1 MTGADA
7 GGATTEHATA
17 IVVGQTGLLFIGAS
31 GAGKSSTAFAC
42 LNAAIRRGW
51 NAALI
56 ADDRTRLNAHSGRLI
71 ASCPA
76 PLRGLIEI
84 RGTGLLRMRR
94 LDRAVM
100 HLAVA
105 PGEPSADSRLP
116 AESETFAHQGT
127 ELPLLRLWRNGAVD
141 PLSALCALRPD
152 CFFGN

>member
-1 MTGADA
+1 MTDAEA
-7 GGATTEHATA
+7 GGAETEHATA

-31 GAGKSSTAFAC
+31 GSGKSGTALAC
-42 LNAAIRRGW
+42 LNAAMRRGW
-51 NAALI
+51 NAVLI
-56 ADDRTRLNAHSGRLI
+56 ADDRTRLDAHSGRLI

-76 PLRGLIEI
+76 PLRGLIEL
-84 RGTGLLRMRR
+84 RGTGLVRMRR
-94 LDRAVM
+94 LDRAVI

-116 AESETFAHQGT
+116 AESEIFARQGI

-152 CFFGN
+152 CFFSN